1 MSSVDDSEKT
11 LFILYTK
18 QLKCVCVS
26 VCVCVC
32 VCVLSEERDN
42 IN

>member
-11 LFILYTK
+11 LFILYIK

-26 VCVCVC
+26 VCLC

-42 IN
+42 IK